1 MVLIA
6 FVLVGGVF
14 VLTFVFV
21 QVVLLVTV
29 EGVYME
35 QFFFQVYWQF
45 EDLYGTWVIINLI
58 HFPESPWRCARV
70 EHGVQAFDVGHSTGV

>member
-6 FVLVGGVF
+6 FLLLWGVF

-21 QVVLLVTV
+21 QVVLPVTV

-45 EDLYGTWVIINLI
+45 EDLYGTWVISNLI
-58 HFPESPWRCARV
+58 FFPESPWRCARV
-70 EHGVQAFDVGHSTGV
+70 EHGVQAFAFGHSTGV